1 MKHTSKKAQLIY
13 SLTKVQI
20 KPFIENYKRD
30 IGEPNP
36 MKMGV
41 GLRYPDN
48 MSITMHTL
56 KELQYLL
63 DWDRQHRVI
72 EQDVAMIMQNTIDW
86 AINEEKEWQK
96 MLKAL

>member
-41 GLRYPDN
+41 SVRYPDN

-56 KELQYLL
+56 NELQYLL

-86 AINEEKEWQK
+86 AIKEEKEWQK